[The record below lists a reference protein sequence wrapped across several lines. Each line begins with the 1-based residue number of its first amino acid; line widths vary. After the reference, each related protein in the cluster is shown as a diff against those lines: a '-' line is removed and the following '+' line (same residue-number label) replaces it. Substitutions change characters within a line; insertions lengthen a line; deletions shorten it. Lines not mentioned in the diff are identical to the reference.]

1 MCPSSSGGKVL
12 LFRLLK
18 LLQQV
23 NMETLMLLLF
33 VMHVEFI
40 SDLALV
46 FSDLIR
52 PLPPGQQLIVA
63 GGK

>member
-1 MCPSSSGGKVL
+1 ML

-40 SDLALV
+40 SDLTLV

-52 PLPPGQQLIVA
+52 PLQPGQQLIVA